1 MSIVRDPKLAP
12 AGQKKIDWV
21 QRRMGLLNKIREH
34 FEKTQPFQGLRLGL
48 SIHLEA
54 KTAYLAIVLKSGGGE
69 VAVTGC
75 NPLSTQDEIAS
86 ALAARGDIAVFG
98 WRSATP
104 QEYTDHLK
112 HVLKTKPH
120 VFLDDGG
127 DLTNLLHGEMSDLA
141 PNILGGTEET
151 STGVRRL
158 RALASA
164 GKLKFPMLAVND
176 AYMKHLFDNRYGTG
190 QSVWDGI
197 MRTTNLSIAGKTVV
211 VGSYGWCGRGIAMRA
226 KGLGAHVIVTEVDS
240 IRAIEAVMDGFQV
253 MPMLEAA
260 SHGDIFVTA
269 TGCKDVITKESLARM
284 KDGAILSNAG
294 HFDVEISKPD
304 LDALSTGKREIRLN
318 VEEYQLKDG
327 RRLYLLAE
335 GRLVN
340 LAAGDGHPVEIMDMS
355 FAVQALSLEY
365 VAKNHKTLKPGV
377 YPVPAEI
384 DKRVAQMK
392 LESMGLKIDQLTLA
406 QKAYLEAEA

>member
-1 MSIVRDPKLAP
+1 MSIVRDPTLAP

-21 QRRMGLLNKIREH
+21 QRRMGLLNKIRDH
-34 FEKTQPFQGLRLGL
+34 FEKTQPFKGLRLGL

-54 KTAYLAIVLKSGGGE
+54 KTAYLAIVLKAGGGE

-75 NPLSTQDEIAS
+75 NPLSTQDDVA
-86 ALAARGDIAVFG
+86 AGLAARGDIQVFG

-104 QEYTDHLK
+104 SEYTDHLK
-112 HVLKTKPH
+112 HVLKTKPQ

-127 DLTNLLHGEMSDLA
+127 DLTNLLHGEMSDLI
-141 PNILGGTEET
+141 PTIYGGTEET

-158 RALASA
+158 RALAA
-164 GKLKFPMLAVND
+164 ANKLKFPMFAVND

-211 VGSYGWCGRGIAMRA
+211 VASYGWCGRGIALRA
-226 KGLGAHVIVTEVDS
+226 KGLGAHVIVTEIDPV
-240 IRAIEAVMDGFQV
+240 RAIEAVMDGFQV
-253 MPMLEAA
+253 MPMIEASA
-260 SHGDIFVTA
+260 HGDIFVTA
-269 TGCKDVITKESLARM
+269 TGCKDIITKESFAKM
-284 KDGAILSNAG
+284 KDGAVLSNAG

-327 RRLYLLAE
+327 RKLYLLAE

-340 LAAGDGHPVEIMDMS
+340 LAAGDGHPIEIMDMS

-365 VAKNHKTLKPGV
+365 VAKNHKSLKPGV
-377 YPVPAEI
+377 YSVPAEI
-384 DKRVAQMK
+384 DQRVAQMK
-392 LESMGLKIDQLTLA
+392 LESVGIKIDHLTSA
-406 QKAYLEAEA
+406 QKAYLEADA

>member
-1 MSIVRDPKLAP
+1 MSIVRDLQLAP

-34 FEKTQPFQGLRLGL
+34 FEKTQPFKGLRLGL

-75 NPLSTQDEIAS
+75 NPLSTQDDVAS
-86 ALAARGDIAVFG
+86 GLAARGDISVFG
-98 WRSATP
+98 WRGATP
-104 QEYTDHLK
+104 GEYTEHLK
-112 HVLKTKPH
+112 QVLKSKPQI
-120 VFLDDGG
+120 FLDDGG

-158 RALASA
+158 RALAGA

-197 MRTTNLSIAGKTVV
+197 MRTTNLAIAGKTVV
-211 VGSYGWCGRGIAMRA
+211 VASYGWCGRGIAMRA
-226 KGLGAHVIVTEVDS
+226 KGLGAHVIITEIDPV
-240 IRAIEAVMDGFQV
+240 RAIEAIMDGFQV
-253 MPMLEAA
+253 MPMMEAA
-260 SHGDIFVTA
+260 AFGDIFVTA
-269 TGCKDVITKESLARM
+269 TGCNDIVTKDSFARM
-284 KDGAILSNAG
+284 KDGAVLSNAG

-304 LDALSTGKREIRLN
+304 LDALSTGKREIRFN

-365 VAKNHKTLKPGV
+365 IAKNYKALKPGV

-384 DKRVAQMK
+384 DKRVAEMK
-392 LESMGLKIDQLTLA
+392 LASMGIKIDHLTPA